1 MGAQAK
7 LIVDSGWSGKG
18 RARFGMDRQFDGTHE
33 RCILSA
39 FSIEEVARGRSEH
52 YSMALWLEREKIREA
67 QGWGRGLSYSLL
79 YD

>member
-7 LIVDSGWSGKG
+7 LIGDPGLSGRG

-39 FSIEEVARGRSEH
+39 FSMEEVARGRNEH
-52 YSMALWLEREKIREA
+52 YSMALWLEGKKIREV
-67 QGWGRGLSYSLL
+67 QDWGRGLSYSLL